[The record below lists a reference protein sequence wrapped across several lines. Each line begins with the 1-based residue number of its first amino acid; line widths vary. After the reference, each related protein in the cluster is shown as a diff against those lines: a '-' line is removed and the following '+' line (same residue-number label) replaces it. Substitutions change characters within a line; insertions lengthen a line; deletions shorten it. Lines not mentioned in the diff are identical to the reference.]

1 MRRACVLCSSLA
13 TSFVLLTT
21 ATAASPAYA
30 VDCYTTTTVESAVTI
45 SDGSTCTGD
54 VVIPEGVTTISGYAF
69 LGAQMTSIS
78 LPESLNQ
85 IDNSPF
91 YDTTALTQINVASTN
106 TAFTSVDGVLFGLS
120 AGVARLIAF
129 PANKNASTYTTPTSV
144 SFAGVTPMPVTAIS
158 SYAFQRA
165 QKLKTLNVSE
175 GVTTLGGGIAERA
188 RLLSVINLP
197 ATYTVMTGQPF
208 GDANGL
214 TSITIQAS
222 VSAIGTYTFINAG
235 ALSSIYFLGDEPG
248 SVEIGAFIGAAPGAK
263 AYVKNLSTGFTPD
276 ETTGKWRGLQ
286 VVRSGPDGDYVCSTG
301 QPKVNETTNLYTIIA
316 NVVTS
321 DACTGDVNIPDGVI
335 EIGGSAFEGSQLT
348 SITIPDSVKSI
359 ATGAFRNASELE
371 TVTFTSTSNLDTIG
385 NDAFFTASKLGS
397 FTIPESVESI
407 GTTAFRGTALT
418 SINIPEKVSS
428 IGGDVFEFATK
439 LASITVDPENLSYS
453 SLDGVLFNKNKTS
466 LIMYPVG
473 SSQSSYTSMPE
484 TVTSIESSAFYFA
497 TSLTSIVIP
506 ENVESIG
513 TKAFAVTASLTSIVI
528 PENVETIGEAA
539 FNASRVATVTFS
551 GTSSLTSIS
560 SYAFAGAGSLT
571 SIYIPASVVSIGDG
585 AFSGASTL
593 ASVYFLGDAPTVGN
607 DAFSGIS
614 SEAKALVKNANVS
627 SFTLVA
633 GKWNGLTLAI
643 VNTYTLTYTYNSAT
657 GGNSIASG
665 SFTTGGTPITLPT
678 PTRSGYTF
686 AGWYSN
692 AGLTTK
698 IGNAGASY
706 SPTGATLALRAYA
719 KWTSN
724 QATAIVK
731 PTVSGA
737 AKVGQTLTAKL
748 GTWTGTPNPQTKVQ
762 WYACSSEVK
771 SATSTISTKCKS
783 ISGATKN
790 TFKLTSAQKG
800 KYVTVLVTGTSA
812 GTPKTSWLAKST
824 GKVK

>member
-1 MRRACVLCSSLA
+1 MRRIFIPISSFV
-13 TSFVLLTT
+13 TSFALALSGLVF
-21 ATAASPAYA
+21 SPANASAPADGTYA
-30 VDCYTTTTVESAVTI
+30 CGDGTFTVTTLGVDVTV
-45 SDGSTCTGD
+45 SDGGTCTGD

-69 LGAQMTSIS
+69 LGAQMTSVS
-78 LPESLNQ
+78 LPESLSQ
-85 IDNSPF
+85 IDTSPF

-120 AGVARLIAF
+120 VGAARLNAF
-129 PANKNASTYTTPTSV
+129 PANKNANTYTTPTSV
-144 SFAGVTPMPVTAIS
+144 AFAGGTPMPVTAIS

-248 SVEIGAFIGAAPGAK
+248 SVEIGAFIGAATGAK

-276 ETTGKWRGLQ
+276 ESTGKWRGLQ

-301 QPKVNETTNLYTIIA
+301 LPKVNETTNLYTIIA

-321 DACTGDVNIPDGVI
+321 DTCTGDVNIPDGVI

-371 TVTFTSTSNLDTIG
+371 TVTLTSTSNLETIG

-418 SINIPEKVSS
+418 SINIPVNVSS
-428 IGGDVFEFATK
+428 IGGDVFEYATK
-439 LASITVDPENLSYS
+439 IASITVDPDNLSYS

-466 LIMYPVG
+466 LILYPVG
-473 SSQSSYTSMPE
+473 SSQSSYTSMPA

-497 TSLTSIVIP
+497 TALTSIVIP

-513 TKAFAVTASLTSIVI
+513 
-528 PENVETIGEAA
+528 EAA
-539 FNASRVATVTFS
+539 FNASSVATVTFS
-551 GTSSLTSIS
+551 GTSSLTSIGSYSFAS
-560 SYAFAGAGSLT
+560 SGSLT
-571 SIYIPASVVSIGDG
+571 SINIPAGVVSIGDG
-585 AFSGASTL
+585 AFSGASKL
-593 ASVYFLGDAPTVGN
+593 ASVYFLGDAPMVGI

-614 SEAKALVKNANVS
+614 SEAKALVRNANVS

-633 GKWNGLTLAI
+633 GKWNGLGLAI

-657 GGNSIASG
+657 GGNSTVSG

-678 PTRSGYTF
+678 PTRTGYTF

-692 AGLTTK
+692 TGLTTK

-724 QATAIVK
+724 RATATVK
-731 PTVSGA
+731 PTVSGT
-737 AKVGQTLTAKL
+737 AKVGRTLTAKL

-762 WYACSSEVK
+762 WYACSIEVK

-800 KYVTVLVTGTSA
+800 KWLTVLVTGTSA